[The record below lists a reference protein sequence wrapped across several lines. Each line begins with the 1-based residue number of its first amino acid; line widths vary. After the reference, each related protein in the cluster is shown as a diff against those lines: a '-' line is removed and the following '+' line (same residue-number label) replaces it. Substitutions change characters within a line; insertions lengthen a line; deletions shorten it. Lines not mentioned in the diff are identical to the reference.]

1 MTTAVYNFV
10 PRQAKHVR
18 VPAPPGGHMQIED
31 LLLRHGAITEE
42 QLQRARED
50 QKILGGDLGRIL
62 VDLRFI
68 TDDLLCRTKAHQ
80 LKIPRASPDRL
91 SIAHELLQ
99 LIPVQVCEK
108 LGIIAIG
115 RERRDNVLQVATNDP
130 ANQEHLKTIA
140 QAVGERVMPVVST
153 AHSIE
158 RAIRRHYYG
167 EPVKAEEPEQPKDS
181 FQESVHPSASDP
193 QFAALLARVEQV
205 EQKTMREGQILQALR
220 AIGDILVESGLVS
233 REDYLRRARGE

>member
-108 LGIIAIG
+108 LGVIAVG
-115 RERRDNVLQVATNDP
+115 RERRDNTLQIATNDP
-130 ANQEHLKTIA
+130 GNQQHLQAVA
-140 QAVGERVMPVVST
+140 QAIGERVLLRCRREAQPGSSRQNSSYPTYRSIGST
-153 AHSIE
+153 DL
-158 RAIRRHYYG
+158 RDTRRR
-167 EPVKAEEPEQPKDS
+167 
-181 FQESVHPSASDP
+181 ES
-193 QFAALLARVEQV
+193 R
-205 EQKTMREGQILQALR
+205 
-220 AIGDILVESGLVS
+220 
-233 REDYLRRARGE
+233 